1 MSEETSSSP
10 PSSIYLPPGTLVG
23 EFRVEQLLGEGGMAT
38 VYAATHTVIGKKAAV
53 KVMSHRLCADPG
65 AVERFV
71 SEARAVNQI
80 GHPNI
85 VDAFA
90 FGKLE
95 DGRSYMVMEWLQGM
109 TLQQRLEEGS
119 LPFVDSL
126 DLLIQICDALEAAH
140 EKGIIHRDLKPD
152 NIFLTTVRGRRTV
165 VKLLDFGIAKLTS
178 TELTQTKTK
187 TGLFVGT
194 PTHISPEQARAKNV
208 DARTDIYALG
218 VTAYQMLLG
227 RLPFDADNAID
238 LVTLHLVEPPPL
250 PRSIWP
256 EVPEAIEMLLLSL
269 LEKDMEKRPSLHE
282 VGQLLIGLREEYR
295 GPSVG
300 TTDPSGQFPVT
311 LAGRTTPIPSM
322 ARGGTGESRAI
333 TGVGG
338 RRSTPTP
345 SGVSIRRTPTGPT
358 PITNLSGTNRRS
370 SGVHA
375 LAQTTPAG
383 TPVLDET
390 GENADPPPPT
400 SHTNSAP
407 ALDAIAKKPQRAL
420 LIAALALLIAVV
432 LGLGIGLG
440 MHRAAPPPVVAVKPP
455 VVLEAPKP
463 VPEPVKAEPAAPLPA
478 QLKLEINVPALVEID
493 GAKVADN
500 VQEATLPIDR
510 PGAHELTVTAAKR
523 KPYHTN
529 LNTSAGEKLQLVVN
543 LDQLAPTAAEK
554 KADKKSA
561 KPGGA
566 HGREYMLDPFAE
578 KKK

>member
-1 MSEETSSSP
+1 MSEDAVSGAP

-126 DLLIQICDALEAAH
+126 DLLLQICDALEAAH

-178 TELTQTKTK
+178 TEFTQTKTK

-238 LVTLHLVEPPPL
+238 LVTLHLVEPPPP

-256 EVPEAIEMLLLSL
+256 DVPEAIEMLLCAL
-269 LEKDMEKRPSLHE
+269 LEKDMEKRPTLHE
-282 VGQLLIGLREEYR
+282 VSELLISVREEYR
-295 GPSVG
+295 GPGPDS
-300 TTDPSGQFPVT
+300 SGQYPIT
-311 LAGRTTPIPSM
+311 LGGRITPMPGLVRGQTGEGRSATGAGRRATPSM
-322 ARGGTGESRAI
+322 GLRL
-333 TGVGG
+333 
-338 RRSTPTP
+338 
-345 SGVSIRRTPTGPT
+345 RTPTGPT
-358 PITNLSGTNRRS
+358 PVTNLSGVNRRS
-370 SGVHA
+370 SGAQA

-383 TPVLDET
+383 TPLPVEAEATDSLSPI
-390 GENADPPPPT
+390 GDPQPT
-400 SHTNSAP
+400 SGTNSAP
-407 ALDAIAKKPQRAL
+407 AIDAMQSKPPRAL
-420 LIAALALLIAVV
+420 IVAGLALLIAVV

-440 MHRAAPPPVVAVKPP
+440 MHRSTPPVPPKPAAVAVVAPPPPKEIETPKEIVPPAAPPPAEVR
-455 VVLEAPKP
+455 LE
-463 VPEPVKAEPAAPLPA
+463 L
-478 QLKLEINVPALVEID
+478 NVPALIELD
-493 GAKVADN
+493 GAKVSDGTQNA
-500 VQEATLPIDR
+500 VILVERSGP
-510 PGAHELTVTAAKR
+510 HELTVSAPKR
-523 KPYHTN
+523 KAYHTN
-529 LNTSAGEKLQLVVN
+529 LTTAAGDKLQLVIN
-543 LDQLAPTAAEK
+543 LDPEGGKEK
-554 KADKKSA
+554 KPDGKHG
-561 KPGGA
+561 KPDA

-578 KKK
+578 KK